1 MLQKGVRSIEKELD
15 LQAFVTMQKEMKI
28 TLKTIF
34 TAAERQLIRNNQAFI
49 LNSSSSQTESD
60 SQDETATNFDAA
72 ELRKA
77 LFFEPLLEGAF

>member
-1 MLQKGVRSIEKELD
+1 
-15 LQAFVTMQKEMKI
+15 MKI

-34 TAAERQLIRNNQAFI
+34 TAVERQLIRNNQAFT

-60 SQDETATNFDAA
+60 SNDETVSNFDSA

-77 LFFEPLLEGAF
+77 LFFETLLEGAF

>member
-1 MLQKGVRSIEKELD
+1 
-15 LQAFVTMQKEMKI
+15 MKI

-60 SQDETATNFDAA
+60 SHDGTVTNFDAA
-72 ELRKA
+72 DLRKA
-77 LFFEPLLEGAF
+77 LFFEPLLEGAFSKKKRNSTNKTKLNENQ